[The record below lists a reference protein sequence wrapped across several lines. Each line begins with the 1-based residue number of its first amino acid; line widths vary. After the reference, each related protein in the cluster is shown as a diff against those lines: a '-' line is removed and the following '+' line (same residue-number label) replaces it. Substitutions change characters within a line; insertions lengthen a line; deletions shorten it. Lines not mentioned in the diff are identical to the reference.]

1 MSEGTRIALVT
12 GAARGIGAAIAE
24 RLARDGC
31 DVAILD
37 LDEAACADTVAEVEA
52 LGRRALAVAV
62 DVADEGSVEHAV
74 AAVEAALGPPAVLVN
89 NAGILRERTVAKMSL
104 EDWQI
109 VQDVNLRGVFLM
121 CRAVQGGM
129 RARGNG
135 RIVNLASIAAL
146 GAHGQANYAAAKAGV
161 IGLTKSLALELGKS
175 GITANVVAPG
185 FVVTPMTAGV
195 AERLGLSFD
204 AMVAEVVRDIPVGRP
219 GHPDDIANAVSF
231 FADERSSFVTGQ
243 VLYVA
248 GGPKG

>member
-31 DVAILD
+31 DIAVMD
-37 LDEAACADTVAEVEA
+37 LDASACAETVAKVEA
-52 LGRRALAVAV
+52 LGRHALGVAV

-74 AAVEAALGPPAVLVN
+74 ASVEAALGPAAVLVN

-121 CRAVQGGM
+121 CRGVQGGM
-129 RARGNG
+129 RARGHG

-219 GHPDDIANAVSF
+219 GYPDDIANAVSF

>member
-37 LDEAACADTVAEVEA
+37 LDAAACADTVAKVEA
-52 LGRRALAVAV
+52 LGRRALGVAV
-62 DVADEGSVEHAV
+62 DVADEGSVERAV
-74 AAVEAALGPPAVLVN
+74 ASVEAALGPPAVLVN

-109 VQDVNLRGVFLM
+109 VQDVNLQGVFLM
-121 CRAVQGGM
+121 CRGVLGGM
-129 RARGNG
+129 RAGGYG

-204 AMVAEVVRDIPVGRP
+204 AMVVEVVRDIPVGRP

-231 FADERSSFVTGQ
+231 FADERSSFVSGQ

>member
-1 MSEGTRIALVT
+1 MSASARIALVT
-12 GAARGIGAAIAE
+12 GGARGIGAAIAG

-37 LDEAACADTVAEVEA
+37 LDAAACAETVGKVEA
-52 LGRRALAVAV
+52 MGRRALGVAV

-74 AAVEAALGPPAVLVN
+74 ASVEAALGPPAVLVN
-89 NAGILRERTVAKMSL
+89 NAGILRERSVAKMSL

-121 CRAVQGGM
+121 CRAIQGGM
-129 RARGNG
+129 RARGHG
-135 RIVNLASIAAL
+135 RIVNLSSIAAL

-195 AERLGLSFD
+195 AERLGLSFEE
-204 AMVAEVVRDIPVGRP
+204 MVAGVVRDIPVGRP

>member
-1 MSEGTRIALVT
+1 MSEGTRIAVVT

-37 LDEAACADTVAEVEA
+37 LDAAACAETVARVDA
-52 LGRRALAVAV
+52 LGRRALGVAV
-62 DVADEGSVEHAV
+62 DVADEGSVERAV
-74 AAVEAALGPPAVLVN
+74 ASIEAALGPPAVLVN
-89 NAGILRERTVAKMSL
+89 NAGILRERTVAKMTL
-104 EDWQI
+104 EDWQV

-121 CRAVQGGM
+121 CRATQSGM
-129 RARGNG
+129 RGRGHG

>member
-37 LDEAACADTVAEVEA
+37 LDAAACAETVAKVEA
-52 LGRRALAVAV
+52 LGRRALGVAV
-62 DVADEGSVEHAV
+62 DVADEGSVEHAI
-74 AAVEAALGPPAVLVN
+74 ASVEAALGSPTVLVN
-89 NAGILRERTVAKMSL
+89 NAGVLRERTVAKMSL

-121 CRAVQGGM
+121 CRGVQGGM
-129 RARGNG
+129 RARGYG

-204 AMVAEVVRDIPVGRP
+204 VMVAEVVRDIPVGRP